1 MITFCK
7 IQVILIDK
15 YVVVYADKVLNN
27 IVLITLHRKEI
38 RWWHF
43 HSLGNL
49 IYIRFHNVH
58 IVQIDLQRT
67 DQLIVDIV
75 KKKNTKKQIE
85 NRTTTCRSHI
95 TETIPNDKGQL
106 ICRFRNWNIKNAIY
120 MDKISQAFTDK
131 FIEIIKIVFSKK
143 KLQSDL
149 MTHFEEK

>member
-1 MITFCK
+1 MVTFPFPW
-7 IQVILIDK
+7 QS
-15 YVVVYADKVLNN
+15 N
-27 IVLITLHRKEI
+27 IYPI
-38 RWWHF
+38 
-43 HSLGNL
+43 S
-49 IYIRFHNVH
+49 
-58 IVQIDLQRT
+58 QRSYCT
-67 DQLIVDIV
+67 NRPPKNRSTNCRYC
-75 KKKNTKKQIE
+75 KKKTTKKQIE

>member
-1 MITFCK
+1 MQQHASIVITFCK

-58 IVQIDLQRT
+58 NVQIDLQRT
-67 DQLIVDIV
+67 EQLIVDIV
-75 KKKNTKKQIE
+75 KKKHKKT
-85 NRTTTCRSHI
+85 NWKSHYHLSF
-95 TETIPNDKGQL
+95 TYYWNHLQWQRPADLPIPKLEYKKRNLHGQ
-106 ICRFRNWNIKNAIY
+106 NISSIY
-120 MDKISQAFTDK
+120 G
-131 FIEIIKIVFSKK
+131 
-143 KLQSDL
+143 
-149 MTHFEEK
+149 

>member
-1 MITFCK
+1 MQQHASIVITFCK

-58 IVQIDLQRT
+58 NVQIDLQRT

-75 KKKNTKKQIE
+75 KKKTQKNKLKIALPLVVHILLKPSPMTKA
-85 NRTTTCRSHI
+85 SWFA
-95 TETIPNDKGQL
+95 D
-106 ICRFRNWNIKNAIY
+106 
-120 MDKISQAFTDK
+120 S
-131 FIEIIKIVFSKK
+131 EIGI
-143 KLQSDL
+143 
-149 MTHFEEK
+149 